1 MTLPSSF
8 LQQPKCENGIK
19 TGTRKKTDGST
30 IQVRAGKIMSRF
42 WADGS
47 KDKYGAEVKLKD
59 LKQQADNAI
68 AAKRQR
74 AHEAV
79 VMKMRHTPRAP

>member
-1 MTLPSSF
+1 MTLPSHF
-8 LQQPKCENGIK
+8 IQQPKCENGIK
-19 TGTRKKTDGST
+19 TGTRRKGDGST

-42 WADGS
+42 YPDGS
-47 KDKYGAEVKLKD
+47 RDKYGAEMKMKA

-68 AAKRQR
+68 AAKRQQ

-79 VMKMRHTPRAP
+79 MMKMRHTPRAP

>member
-1 MTLPSSF
+1 MTLPSYF
-8 LQQPKCENGIK
+8 FQQPKCENGIK

-47 KDKYGAEVKLKD
+47 RDKYGAEMKMKALKE
-59 LKQQADNAI
+59 QAENAI
-68 AAKRQR
+68 AAKRQL
-74 AHEAV
+74 AHSAV
-79 VMKMRHTPRAP
+79 MMKMRHTPRAP